1 MGVLEKL
8 FGFSAKEKRD
18 HYNKVAKGEKPVKEN
33 SKFSKAEQI
42 AYARG
47 QRDARNESLRMYA
60 YKNATQEERDEY
72 AYKQQIKRET
82 YKKLKKEHSSKNE
95 K

>member
-1 MGVLEKL
+1 MGLLEKL

-47 QRDARNESLRMYA
+47 QRDARNEGLRMYA
-60 YKNATQEERDEY
+60 YKNATQEDRDAY
-72 AYKQQIKRET
+72 AYKQQLKREE
-82 YKKLKKEHSSKNE
+82 YKKLKKQNKKNE